1 MLSEEEIEGL
11 YFNKLEEF
19 KIFQEIDVEYC
30 EYLKGCLDMLEKVL
44 GVEDE

>member
-1 MLSEEEIEGL
+1 MLSGEEIEEL

-30 EYLKGCLDMLEKVL
+30 EYLKGCLDILEKVL
-44 GVEDE
+44 GKLD